1 MMLTLVLALGLA
13 VALRLALGLAL
24 MPVRR
29 FDGALWSLRRL
40 GKMEC
45 A

>member
-29 FDGALWSLRRL
+29 FDGALLGLRRL
-40 GKMEC
+40 GKMD
-45 A
+45 